1 MKKTFLIFS
10 LVLIAQSFISSQN
23 INGRF
28 TSSVYSFERFSVKNI
43 SNTYL
48 RAYELLNLNFNRE
61 NFFLRTSFNF
71 ESDISKDLKTDPRF
85 RVYNFFLEGRD
96 VFDILT
102 FRLGRQSMI
111 NNVVGGLFDGVNVT
125 LSKGKFKCNA
135 YYGGNVPAY
144 QKFEL
149 TDDWEHDFI
158 AGGKLTST
166 ALKNFRISVG
176 YVNKNFKP
184 QEYNALRLSED
195 LINPIT
201 VLIRNKS
208 NQYQYAS
215 AEVSYDMKNYF
226 SVDTRYDY
234 DINYMKTSKVELFGN
249 YEQIKNLRLNIYY
262 NYREPKVRYNSIF
275 SVFDYGNTQE
285 IEAGGDYNLCK
296 DFNISGKYGYVKY
309 KDENSQRAT
318 IGLST
323 NYGNISYRKGM
334 GYSGE
339 QDAISA
345 YTAYSFLNGF
355 ITPSVGLSFTSY
367 KLSKD
372 SEKNNLITLLA
383 GCNVRPFRTLSFDL
397 QGQFMNN
404 KIYKNDYRFL
414 FKLNYWFNTN
424 L

>member
-1 MKKTFLIFS
+1 MKKIFLVLS
-10 LVLIAQSFISSQN
+10 LVLIAQSFILPQN
-23 INGRF
+23 INGRI
-28 TSSVYSFERFSVKNI
+28 TSSVYSFERFSGPDV
-43 SNTYL
+43 SNKYL
-48 RAYELLNLNFNRE
+48 RAYELLSLNINRD
-61 NFFLRTSFNF
+61 NYSLRTYFNF
-71 ESDISKDLKTDPRF
+71 ETDISKELKTDPRL
-85 RVYNFFLEGRD
+85 RVYNFFLEASD
-96 VFDILT
+96 VFDVLT
-102 FRLGRQSMI
+102 FRLGRQPMI
-111 NNVVGGLFDGVNVT
+111 NNVVGGLFDGVSTGLTINDF
-125 LSKGKFKCNA
+125 KFNA

-144 QKFEL
+144 QKFEM

-158 AGGKLTST
+158 LGGKLTTT
-166 ALKNFRISVG
+166 ALRDFRISLG

-184 QEYNALRLSED
+184 QEYNAVRLDED
-195 LINPIT
+195 LNPIT

-208 NQYQYAS
+208 NQYQFAS
-215 AEVSYDMKNYF
+215 AEVSYEMKNFF

-234 DINYMKTSKVELFGN
+234 DLNYEKTSKVEFYGN
-249 YEQIKNLRLNIYY
+249 YEQIKNLRLNVYY

-285 IEAGGDYNLCK
+285 IEAGGDYTFYK
-296 DFNISGKYGYVKY
+296 DFTITGKYGYVKY

-318 IGLST
+318 IGLIT
-323 NYGNISYRKGM
+323 GYGTISYRKGM
-334 GYSGE
+334 GYAGE

-345 YTAYSFLNGF
+345 YTAHTFFNGL
-355 ITPSVGLSFTSY
+355 ITPSIGLSFTSY

-372 SEKNNLITLLA
+372 SEKNDLMTLLA
-383 GCNVRPFRTLSFDL
+383 GCNIRPFRNLSFDV

>member
-1 MKKTFLIFS
+1 MKKLLFVLC
-10 LVLIAQSFISSQN
+10 LVLLAHNFILPQT
-23 INGRF
+23 INGRL
-28 TSSVYSFERFSVKNI
+28 TSSVYSFERFSTNGI
-43 SNTYL
+43 SNNYF
-48 RAYELLNLNFNRE
+48 RANEIISLNLNRDNVS
-61 NFFLRTSFNF
+61 LRTYFNF
-71 ESDISKDLKTDPRF
+71 ETDLSKELKTDPRL
-85 RVYNFFLEGRD
+85 RLYNFFLEARD
-96 VFDILT
+96 VFDMLS
-102 FRLGRQSMI
+102 FRLGRQPMI
-111 NNVVGGLFDGVNVT
+111 NSVVGGLFDGVNASI
-125 LSKGKFKCNA
+125 SKADFKLTA

-158 AGGKLTST
+158 LGGKLTTT
-166 ALKNFRISVG
+166 ALKDFKISLG
-176 YVNKNFKP
+176 YVNKNFKA
-184 QEYNALRLSED
+184 QEYNAIRLDED
-195 LINPIT
+195 LNPIT

-215 AEVSYDMKNYF
+215 AEVSYEMKKYF
-226 SVDTRYDY
+226 SLDTRYDY
-234 DINYMKTSKVELFGN
+234 DLNYEKTSRVELYGN

-285 IEAGGDYNLCK
+285 IEAGGDYILSK
-296 DFNISGKYGYVKY
+296 DFTVSGKYGYVKY

-323 NYGNISYRKGM
+323 TYGTVTYRRGM
-334 GYSGE
+334 GYAGE
-339 QDAISA
+339 LDAVSA
-345 YTAYSFLNGF
+345 YTAHSFFKGL
-355 ITPSVGLSFTSY
+355 ITPSIGLSFTTY

-372 SEKNNLITLLA
+372 SEKNDLMTLLA

>member
-1 MKKTFLIFS
+1 MKKLFLVLS
-10 LVLIAQSFISSQN
+10 LVLIAQSLILPQN
-23 INGRF
+23 INGRL
-28 TSSVYSFERFSVKNI
+28 TSSVYSFERFSIKDL
-43 SNTYL
+43 SNNYL
-48 RAYELLNLNFNRE
+48 RAYELVSLNVNRD
-61 NFFLRTSFNF
+61 NYSLRTYFNF
-71 ESDISKDLKTDPRF
+71 ETDISKELKTDPRL
-85 RVYNFFLEGRD
+85 RVYNFFLEARD
-96 VFDILT
+96 VFDVLS
-102 FRLGRQSMI
+102 FRLGRQPMI
-111 NNVVGGLFDGVNVT
+111 NNVVGGLFDGVSTGLAINDF
-125 LSKGKFKCNA
+125 KFSA

-144 QKFEL
+144 QKFEM

-158 AGGKLTST
+158 LGGKLTTT
-166 ALKNFRISVG
+166 ALRDFRISLG

-184 QEYNALRLSED
+184 QEYNAVRLDED
-195 LINPIT
+195 LNPIT

-208 NQYQYAS
+208 NQYQFAS
-215 AEVSYDMKNYF
+215 AEVSYEMKNFF

-234 DINYMKTSKVELFGN
+234 DLNYEKTSKVEFYGN
-249 YEQIKNLRLNIYY
+249 YEQIKNLRLNVYY

-285 IEAGGDYNLCK
+285 IEAGGDYTFYK
-296 DFNISGKYGYVKY
+296 DFTITGKYGYVKY

-323 NYGNISYRKGM
+323 GYGTISYRKGM
-334 GYSGE
+334 GYAGE

-345 YTAYSFLNGF
+345 YTAHTFFNGL
-355 ITPSVGLSFTSY
+355 ITPSIGLSFTSY

-372 SEKNNLITLLA
+372 SEKNDLMTLLA
-383 GCNVRPFRTLSFDL
+383 GCNVRPFRTLSFDV

>member
-1 MKKTFLIFS
+1 MKKIFFLFS
-10 LVLIAQSFISSQN
+10 IVLTAQNFILPQN
-23 INGRF
+23 INGRI
-28 TSSVYSFERFSVKNI
+28 TSSVYSFERYSVPDV
-43 SNTYL
+43 SNKYL
-48 RAYELLNLNFNRE
+48 RAYELLSLNINRD
-61 NFFLRTSFNF
+61 NYSLRTYFNF
-71 ESDISKDLKTDPRF
+71 ETDITKDLKTDPRL
-85 RVYNFFLEGRD
+85 RVYNFFVEGRE
-96 VFDILT
+96 VFDVLS
-102 FRLGRQSMI
+102 FRLGRQPMI
-111 NNVVGGLFDGVNVT
+111 NSVVGGLFDGVNA
-125 LSKGKFKCNA
+125 SISGGDIKFNA

-158 AGGKLTST
+158 VGGKFTTT
-166 ALKNFRISVG
+166 ALKDFRFSLG

-184 QEYNALRLSED
+184 QEYSATRLDED
-195 LINPIT
+195 LNPIT

-208 NQYQYAS
+208 NQYQFAT
-215 AEVSYDMKNYF
+215 AEVSYEMKNFF
-226 SVDTRYDY
+226 SVDARYDY
-234 DINYMKTSKVELFGN
+234 DINYEKSSKVELYGN
-249 YEQIKNLRLNIYY
+249 YNKINNLRLNIYY

-285 IEAGGDYNLCK
+285 IEGGGDYTINK
-296 DFNISGKYGYVKY
+296 DFTITGKYGYVTY

-323 NYGNISYRKGM
+323 RYGTISYRKGM

-339 QDAISA
+339 QDAVSAYSA
-345 YTAYSFLNGF
+345 YTFFDGY
-355 ITPSVGLSFTSY
+355 ITPSLGLSFTSY
-367 KLSKD
+367 KLSED
-372 SEKNNLITLLA
+372 SEKNDLMTLLA
-383 GCNVRPFRTLSFDL
+383 GINVRPLRVLSFDA